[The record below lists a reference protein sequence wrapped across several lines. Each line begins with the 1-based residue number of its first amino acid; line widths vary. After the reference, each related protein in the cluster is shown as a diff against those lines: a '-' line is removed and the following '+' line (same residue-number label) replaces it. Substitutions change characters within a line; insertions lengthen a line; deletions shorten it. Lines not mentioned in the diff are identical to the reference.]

1 MAALY
6 AMNDSNYL
14 ILSDLD
20 DGQQLQALVRPLCS
34 SALCAGS
41 GHLPS
46 SVELRK
52 ATLILVSEA
61 DPNLAMVLDHHAL
74 PPSTPILVLG
84 SGGGIPSAA
93 LRSRERRLIDYLR
106 VPVSQ
111 LILEQRLS
119 FLSKVQRM
127 SSEHHANATTLDR
140 QLNALSSRDGLTG
153 LFNRRHLTGN
163 LKTFM
168 EEASN
173 SGEDLCLLLFNIDFF
188 NAVNKSSGQQ
198 YGDFILNEMA
208 ARLKMAARPEDGCY
222 RFSGEDFVVL
232 MPKIALE
239 EAKKRSEKIRRACID
254 KPYAHGE
261 TSQSITVSM
270 GLASLKGHNPNSHD
284 DFITMAETALFL
296 AKAQGRNRLR
306 TYRPL
311 SGSGQVNP
319 HQSMVFLKDTLSRIL
334 EKTKTSAVASVQ
346 LLARHVAGPEH
357 QQHAATVSNY
367 ITLLGRQ
374 LGLVESHLET
384 FHNVTALCSSFRSLL
399 HNNLISKPQLLSAEE
414 RSVMRDLPFKLIELT
429 DMFDYFAN
437 EREVLLSYAERYDGT
452 GHPQG
457 LKGDEIPLAARI
469 FSLIDALA
477 AMVADRPH
485 RRRLSSEEI
494 VTELQQQAGK
504 QFDPSLV
511 LHIFQVIEEN
521 HLLDLDR
528 QVIDKA
534 RRAISLNF
542 PHLCP

>member
-1 MAALY
+1 
-6 AMNDSNYL
+6 MNDSNYL
-14 ILSDLD
+14 LLSDLD
-20 DGQQLQALVRPLCS
+20 DGQRLQALVRPLCS

-41 GHLPS
+41 GRLPS
-46 SVELRK
+46 AEELRK

-61 DPNLAMVLDHHAL
+61 DANLTMVLDHQAL
-74 PPSTPILVLG
+74 LPSTPIVVLG
-84 SGGGIPSAA
+84 SGGGLPAAA
-93 LRSRERRLIDYLR
+93 LRLRERRLIDYLM
-106 VPVSQ
+106 VPVSR
-111 LILEQRLS
+111 LVLEQRLV
-119 FLSKVQRM
+119 FLSQVQRM

-153 LFNRRHLTGN
+153 LLNRRHLTGN
-163 LKTFM
+163 LKKFM
-168 EEASN
+168 EEANN

-198 YGDFILNEMA
+198 YGDLILNEMA
-208 ARLKMAARPEDGCY
+208 ARLKMAAHPEDGCY

-232 MPKIALE
+232 MPKTALE

-254 KPYAHGE
+254 KPYTHGT
-261 TSQSITVSM
+261 TSHSITVSM
-270 GLASLKGHNPNSHD
+270 GLASLKNHQPNNHD
-284 DFITMAETALFL
+284 DFINMAETALFL

-306 TYRPL
+306 THRPL
-311 SGSGQVNP
+311 GASGLVNP
-319 HQSMVFLKDTLSRIL
+319 HQSMAFLKDTLSRIL

-346 LLARHVAGPEH
+346 LLARHVAGTEH

-367 ITLLGRQ
+367 VTLLGRQ
-374 LGLVESHLET
+374 LGLVESHLKT

-469 FSLIDALA
+469 FALIDALA

-485 RRRLSSEEI
+485 RKRLSPEEI
-494 VTELQQQAGK
+494 ITELQQQAGK

-521 HLLDLDR
+521 HLLDLEP
-528 QVIDKA
+528 QVIDQA

-542 PHLCP
+542 PHLSS

>member
-1 MAALY
+1 
-6 AMNDSNYL
+6 MNENNYL

-20 DGQQLQALVRPLCS
+20 NGQRLLELVRPLCS

-41 GHLPS
+41 GRLPS
-46 SVELRK
+46 SEELRK
-52 ATLILVSEA
+52 ATLVLVSEA
-61 DPNLAMVLDHHAL
+61 DPHLAKVFDHHAL
-74 PPSTPILVLG
+74 SPSTPILVLG
-84 SGGGIPSAA
+84 SGGGLPATA
-93 LRSRERRLIDYLR
+93 LCLRERRLIDYLP
-106 VPVSQ
+106 VPVSR
-111 LILEQRLS
+111 LILEQRLL
-119 FLSKVQRM
+119 FLSQVQRI

-140 QLNALSSRDGLTG
+140 QLTALSSRDGLTG

-163 LKTFM
+163 LKKFM
-168 EEASN
+168 DEAI
-173 SGEDLCLLLFNIDFF
+173 GGDQDLCLLLFNIDFF
-188 NAVNKSSGQQ
+188 NTVNKSSGQQ

-222 RFSGEDFVVL
+222 RFSGEDFIVL
-232 MPKIALE
+232 MPKTTLE
-239 EAKKRSEKIRRACID
+239 EAKKRGEKIRRACID
-254 KPYAHGE
+254 KPYAHGK

-270 GLASLKGHNPNSHD
+270 GLASLKGHKPSSHD
-284 DFITMAETALFL
+284 EFINMAETALFL

-319 HQSMVFLKDTLSRIL
+319 HQSMLFLKDTLGRIL

-399 HNNLISKPQLLSAEE
+399 HNNLISKPQLLSEEE
-414 RSVMRDLPFKLIELT
+414 RGVMKDLPFKLIELT

-437 EREVLLSYAERYDGT
+437 EREVLLSYAERYDGS

-469 FSLIDALA
+469 FALIDALA

-485 RRRLSSEEI
+485 RRRLRPEEI
-494 VTELQQQAGK
+494 VVELQQQAGK

-528 QVIDKA
+528 QVIEQA

-542 PHLCP
+542 PHLSP